1 MINEKDINWVK
12 VSGMIPAIIQ
22 DADNNRVLMLGY
34 MNREALQ
41 HTLESGRVSFH
52 SRSRKTLWVKGE
64 TSGNYLNYVSAEVDC
79 DGDTLLIKARPEGPV
94 CHKGTETCFN
104 DKKGLSLEVLNLL
117 TELIKERNLNRPKGS
132 YTSELF
138 EKGPYGIAQK
148 VGEEGVELSLARIKE
163 DKSEILNE
171 AADLMFHMM
180 VLLESCDLSIED
192 VCDVLTKRFR
202 TTNQKKKQNK

>member
-1 MINEKDINWVK
+1 MINEEDINWVK

-34 MNREALQ
+34 MDREALQ
-41 HTLESGRVSFH
+41 HTVESGRVSFH

-64 TSGNYLNYVSAEVDC
+64 TSGYYLNYVSGELDC
-79 DGDTLLIKARPEGPV
+79 DGDTLLIKAKPEGPV
-94 CHKGTETCFN
+94 CHTGSQTCFN
-104 DKKGLSLEVLNLL
+104 DISGLSLEVLNHL
-117 TELIKERNLNRPKGS
+117 TELIKERNLDRPKGS
-132 YTSELF
+132 YTTELF

-163 DKSEILNE
+163 DKTEILNE

-180 VLLESCDLSIED
+180 VLLESSDLCIGD
-192 VCDVLTKRFR
+192 VCCVLTERF
-202 TTNQKKKQNK
+202 NKPNTKD